1 MTLSRETQE
10 KYKKEKTKKIVKY
23 KNLKNINAVYMYIL
37 LGNVVETLYDWK
49 LKPKLVDQVK
59 MYECDCYECEYWRD
73 YIAKKSSKKIFFRLV

>member
-1 MTLSRETQE
+1 
-10 KYKKEKTKKIVKY
+10 
-23 KNLKNINAVYMYIL
+23 MYIL

-59 MYECDCYECEYWRD
+59 MYECDCYECEYWHD